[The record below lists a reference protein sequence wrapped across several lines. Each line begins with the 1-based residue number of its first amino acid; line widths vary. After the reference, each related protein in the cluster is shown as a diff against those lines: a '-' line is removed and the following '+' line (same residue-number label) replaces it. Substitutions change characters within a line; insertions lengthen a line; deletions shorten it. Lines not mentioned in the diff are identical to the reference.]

1 MLLPLGISLSFAQ
14 QHAPFKISGEIQ
26 DAVTHSPINWVR
38 VTLCQLDSTQVG
50 TPTLSKFLY
59 YVIDPNE
66 KPFRY
71 RKVAQYALEAPA
83 AKTYLIHAQRAGYED
98 LWQRVELSDTTKESD
113 AFDLQLRVNNPVAAY
128 APPIEL
134 KGFVQD
140 AFLKRPVPNVKVQV
154 YDLDRNP
161 VSEEG
166 TTRSELFSEH
176 KGMPTEERQG
186 YTLQVPR
193 IRRNYFVRTSKPGYA
208 EVWRMVSVSDTTQQ
222 QITLPVVELRKA
234 KASELGEAVVTA
246 TRVKMYYKGDT
257 LVYDATAFQL
267 PDGSMLDALIKQL
280 PGVTMNNNGEIF
292 VHGQKIKE
300 LLLGSHSFMNGD
312 KKVMLENLPYYT
324 VKDIKVYDRTN
335 DKSVALGYDIGAKDY
350 VMDVQLKKEYRRGY
364 IANVEG
370 AMGTEKRWLARGFG
384 LFFTDNWRVTLMG
397 NLNNVSESRHIGQY
411 GMWSPGM
418 APNSLKISRNAKG
431 EVAYFS
437 NDNKVRNSLVA
448 EYLSTSDNQQ
458 STRRHEQLGL
468 NGRPN
473 SFASDINQN
482 EERKVSV
489 ENKLTLLK
497 PFYLDLK
504 LQFDHAKGHGW
515 NRSLFEQRDDTVL
528 IATNQSHGL
537 NESTN
542 WNARMEMNGA
552 FNVGRKKYIDFS
564 LQAGHNHYNSAS
576 AWQYTTQQFTQPATE
591 RSYNTGDNAY
601 ASTWG
606 NFMLKHEVRFADR
619 LRLELQNNL
628 QFRQDKSHNYL
639 YHPDTLM
646 LPSELEALAALID
659 PNNSY
664 DRKTWLIENTLSAK
678 LIGRKNI
685 QRKGHNDQLMDLWKL
700 GFDLPVRHEELDDQ
714 RGLIDTLI
722 HDNWIFFK
730 PTAELTLPLGK
741 EYRNRLYFRASYTC
755 RPPYLND
762 KVNYRDDSNPLVV
775 RLGNSQL
782 KGYAHSFYQLSFHHT
797 NYYGNQFNVEA
808 QLNYHHRDVAQST
821 LYDPQT
827 GVYTYQPKNVSGGY
841 ETGGS
846 LNYENSRLVEGLKLH
861 IGAGIQYH
869 HSVDHAMLAGETHS
883 RRNVVNTWT
892 QRDNLSLNYT
902 LRGFQASL
910 SGDFTWRRSQG
921 RMRDFEQLNV
931 FDYKYGLNLQYTL
944 PCIKTTLRADAAMYS
959 RKGYAMA
966 SLNTDDFILNASLSQ
981 PLFKGRLLFN
991 IEAYDILHQLSATR
1005 YEVNAQGRT
1014 ETWYRTLP
1022 NYVMFHL
1029 IYRWNKNPK
1038 LK

>member
-1 MLLPLGISLSFAQ
+1 MA
-14 QHAPFKISGEIQ
+14 H
-26 DAVTHSPINWVR
+26 
-38 VTLCQLDSTQVG
+38 
-50 TPTLSKFLY
+50 
-59 YVIDPNE
+59 
-66 KPFRY
+66 
-71 RKVAQYALEAPA
+71 
-83 AKTYLIHAQRAGYED
+83 
-98 LWQRVELSDTTKESD
+98 
-113 AFDLQLRVNNPVAAY
+113 
-128 APPIEL
+128 
-134 KGFVQD
+134 
-140 AFLKRPVPNVKVQV
+140 
-154 YDLDRNP
+154 
-161 VSEEG
+161 
-166 TTRSELFSEH
+166 
-176 KGMPTEERQG
+176 
-186 YTLQVPR
+186 
-193 IRRNYFVRTSKPGYA
+193 
-208 EVWRMVSVSDTTQQ
+208 
-222 QITLPVVELRKA
+222 
-234 KASELGEAVVTA
+234 
-246 TRVKMYYKGDT
+246 
-257 LVYDATAFQL
+257 
-267 PDGSMLDALIKQL
+267 
-280 PGVTMNNNGEIF
+280 
-292 VHGQKIKE
+292 
-300 LLLGSHSFMNGD
+300 
-312 KKVMLENLPYYT
+312 
-324 VKDIKVYDRTN
+324 
-335 DKSVALGYDIGAKDY
+335 
-350 VMDVQLKKEYRRGY
+350 
-364 IANVEG
+364 VEG

-397 NLNNVSESRHIGQY
+397 NLNNVRRRVATSDSTACGRRAWLPIRSKY
-411 GMWSPGM
+411 RVTRRAKWLIFPTTTRY
-418 APNSLKISRNAKG
+418 ATALWRNI
-431 EVAYFS
+431 
-437 NDNKVRNSLVA
+437 
-448 EYLSTSDNQQ
+448 LSTSDNQQ

-646 LPSELEALAALID
+646 LSSELDALAALID

-741 EYRNRLYFRASYTC
+741 EYRNRLYFRASYPPC

-782 KGYAHSFYQLSFHHT
+782 KGYAHSFYLLSFHHT

-861 IGAGIQYH
+861 IGAGVQYL
-869 HSVDHAMLAGETHS
+869 SPLRRPRHAR
-883 RRNVVNTWT
+883 RRNPQSPNMVNTWT

-902 LRGFQASL
+902 LRGFQADR

-921 RMRDFEQLNV
+921 RMRAEQLNV

-944 PCIKTTLRADAAMYS
+944 PRIKTTLRADAAMYS

-991 IEAYDILHQLSATR
+991 IEAYNISTSSQLLATR
-1005 YEVNAQGRT
+1005 
-1014 ETWYRTLP
+1014 
-1022 NYVMFHL
+1022 
-1029 IYRWNKNPK
+1029 
-1038 LK
+1038 